1 MQRPFRGAGATVRPK
16 GGTFDAREGGQ
27 FVQLRPVHLAK
38 ARMLSILVVEDHT
51 PIRTAIVRSLER
63 RGCRVMTATNG
74 IEGLAAVRQQH
85 FDAVIT
91 DLNMPER
98 GGLWL
103 WEEALAVRPELRGRF
118 VLISSEARA
127 DERGMGLFLESEHFF
142 VKPFSLKDLL
152 RQVDEVAGGG
162 SGSGGGDAPG
172 DGRPGRAPS

>member
-1 MQRPFRGAGATVRPK
+1 
-16 GGTFDAREGGQ
+16 
-27 FVQLRPVHLAK
+27 
-38 ARMLSILVVEDHT
+38 MLSILVVEDQA

-63 RGCRVMTATNG
+63 RGCQVMTATNG
-74 IEGLAAVRQQH
+74 IEGLEAVRRQR

-142 VKPFSLKDLL
+142 VKPFSLKELL
-152 RQVDEVAGGG
+152 QQVDEVAG
-162 SGSGGGDAPG
+162 SGDGDAPG
-172 DGRPGRAPS
+172 DGRPGRARS